1 MIGRRKVVL
10 FAAVATLGA
19 IATLAYAVLPTTSV
33 DPSNVPLGT
42 LAGQTPVD
50 VQSIEAFVRAINP
63 EHGTNAVLQHV
74 RLSPGQSTGW
84 HTHPGPN
91 IVIFAAG
98 SGTLTD
104 EHCHATSFGTN
115 QAFATGLR
123 VHRLVAGPE
132 GADTYTYYLLPGH
145 ATVLRTDANPPR
157 CDGKRE

>member
-10 FAAVATLGA
+10 IAAVATLGA

-50 VQSIEAFVRAINP
+50 VQSIEAFVRATNP
-63 EHGTNAVLQHV
+63 DHGTNAVLQHV
-74 RLSPGQSTGW
+74 RLNPGQSTGW

-104 EHCHATSFGTN
+104 EHCRATNFGPN
-115 QAFATGLR
+115 HAFATGLD
-123 VHRLVAGPE
+123 VHQLVAGPE
-132 GADTYTYYLLPGH
+132 GADTYTFYLLPGN
-145 ATVLRTDANPPR
+145 ATVTRADANPPK
-157 CDGKRE
+157 CSEN